1 MLAAVRV
8 GAPPHVQQAEA
19 GCALKHRAVARLER
33 LAPMSDQ
40 SREGHIHREAGQ
52 RDRPAFAR
60 AGAARGCHRRARHAA
75 TAVDADKHAHRVA
88 LLRRWRAGRQRRRV
102 HKEVAATAHAAHK
115 AERLALEPAH
125 DGRLLARRR
134 GRRRGRL
141 VGRLGSP
148 AACRNHHTHP
158 SFVGRERGVRPDGM
172 RPDAVSEPAGAVRR
186 EHTHPRDRLAVSE
199 PAAAR
204 VVEEEHGAKRQPAAP
219 AQALK
224 VRPFVARVDL
234 LVRDEVR
241 EAATGI
247 ARHFK
252 RVE

>member
-19 GCALKHRAVARLER
+19 GRALKHRAVARLER

-40 SREGHIHREAGQ
+40 PREGHIHREAGQ
-52 RDRPAFAR
+52 RDRPACVKCGAPAR
-60 AGAARGCHRRARHAA
+60 F
-75 TAVDADKHAHRVA
+75 
-88 LLRRWRAGRQRRRV
+88 
-102 HKEVAATAHAAHK
+102 
-115 AERLALEPAH
+115 ALEPAH
-125 DGRLLARRR
+125 DGRVVRPAVRLLARRR

-172 RPDAVSEPAGAVRR
+172 RPDAVSEPVGAVRR
-186 EHTHPRDRLAVSE
+186 EHTHPRDGLAVSE

-241 EAATGI
+241 KAATGV